1 MGYIIIIISF
11 IYGIYIILRASF
23 TTWSDMSYVK
33 YLEDMGEFVDENGK
47 EI

>member
-1 MGYIIIIISF
+1 MGYIIIIGLF
-11 IYGIYIILRASF
+11 LIYGIYILRASF
-23 TTWSDMSYVK
+23 AMWSDMSYVK